1 MFIMP
6 GPTLAVAIGDA
17 YGVGHEFTSHPAHI
31 RAELSYLDSAYL
43 KTLAGTVSDDTTM
56 TRVNAEITL
65 AIFTAGFKPTV
76 LDFANAYLHNHR
88 KLDPRKGYSSGF
100 QTLLDDPVWVPDGK
114 TLIER
119 INTHGK
125 KETNGGAMRAS
136 PFGLLPT
143 VGQVISLARRQ
154 AECTHTGNGLLA
166 AQAAALM
173 AHHGIYRLGPKAELP
188 AFLAAN
194 LSRWH
199 PEFNQPWS
207 GYIACHGLQTVMAA
221 LTAIQQTDS
230 FGDMLRQIVEWGG
243 DVDSACAVAMGAAW
257 ARTDMANDLPA
268 EFFYKLEDSAFVRT
282 YLQGLDMLLVT
293 HAAKL
298 GAFRPD

>member
-17 YGVGHEFTSHPAHI
+17 YGVGHEFTAHPPHVK
-31 RAELSYLDSAYL
+31 AELSYLDSAYL
-43 KTLAGTVSDDTTM
+43 NTLAGTVSDDTTM
-56 TRVNAEITL
+56 TRVNAEMTL
-65 AIFTAGFKPTV
+65 AILTTGFNPTV
-76 LDFANAYLHNHR
+76 LDFANAYLNNHR
-88 KLDPRKGYSSGF
+88 KIDPRKGYSKGF
-100 QTLLDDPVWVPDGK
+100 QALLDDPAVENGHH
-114 TLIER
+114 LITR
-119 INTHGK
+119 INGHGK

-143 VGQVISLARRQ
+143 VGKVISLARRQ

-199 PEFNQPWS
+199 PEFNRPWS
-207 GYIACHGLQTVMAA
+207 GYVECHGLQTVMAA

-230 FGDMLRQIVEWGG
+230 FGDMLKQIVEWGG
-243 DVDSACAVAMGAAW
+243 DVDSVCSVAMGAAW
-257 ARTDMANDLPA
+257 ARTDMANDLPS
-268 EFFYKLEDSAFVRT
+268 EFFYKLEDSPFVRT
-282 YLQGLDMLLVT
+282 YLQGLDLLLVR

-298 GAFRPD
+298 GAFRPH